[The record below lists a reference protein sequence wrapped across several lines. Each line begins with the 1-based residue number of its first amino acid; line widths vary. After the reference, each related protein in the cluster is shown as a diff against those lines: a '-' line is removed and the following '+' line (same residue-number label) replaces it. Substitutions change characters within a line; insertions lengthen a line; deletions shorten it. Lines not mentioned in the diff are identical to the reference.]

1 MSGHSKWHSIKH
13 KKAAKD
19 AKRGKLFTKLI
30 KDITVAARDGGGDP
44 DLNPRLRRAIEKA
57 KAANMP
63 ADNIERAI
71 KKGTGEL
78 PGVTYE
84 SVIYEGYGPSGVA
97 ILVYAYT
104 DNKNR
109 TVAEIR
115 HIFSKKGGSLAGAG
129 SVAWQFNKKGLI
141 VVDKDQINEDDLLEV
156 VLEAGAEDMKTEGS
170 FYEIYCDVSN
180 LESVRQALDDKG
192 IKYQSADITMLP
204 TTTVRITDEHIAKQ
218 ILNLMETLED
228 HDDVENV
235 YSNFDIPE
243 EIMEKISS
251 QEG

>member
-1 MSGHSKWHSIKH
+1 MSGHSKWHSIRH

-63 ADNIERAI
+63 IDNIERAI

-84 SVIYEGYGPSGVA
+84 SVVYEGYGPGGAA
-97 ILVYAYT
+97 ILIHAYT

-115 HIFSKKGGSLAGAG
+115 HIFSKKGGNMAGAG
-129 SVAWQFNKKGLI
+129 SVAWIFSKKGLI
-141 VVDKDQINEDDLLEV
+141 IIDKSVIDEDSLMEI
-156 VLEAGAEDMKTEGS
+156 VLEAGAEDLKSEGDT
-170 FYEIYCDVSN
+170 YEVFCEPAN

-192 IKYQSADITMLP
+192 ISYQSADITMIP
-204 TTTVRITDEHIAKQ
+204 STTVQITDEHTARQ
-218 ILNLMETLED
+218 LLSLMEALEE

-235 YSNFDIPE
+235 YSNFDIPDDV
-243 EIMEKISS
+243 MEKISG
-251 QEG
+251 E

>member
-1 MSGHSKWHSIKH
+1 MSGHSKWHSIRH
-13 KKAAKD
+13 KKAARD
-19 AKRGKLFTKLI
+19 AKRGKIFTKLI

-44 DLNPRLRRAIEKA
+44 ELNPRLRRAIDKA

-84 SVIYEGYGPSGVA
+84 SVTYEGYGPGGVA
-97 ILVYAYT
+97 ILVHAYT

-115 HIFSKKGGSLAGAG
+115 HIFSKKGGNMAGAG
-129 SVAWQFNKKGLI
+129 SVAWIFNKKGII
-141 VVDKDQINEDDLLEV
+141 VVGRDKIDEDSLLEV
-156 VLEAGAEDMKTEGS
+156 VLEAGAEDMSSESDT
-170 FYEIYCDVSN
+170 YEIYCEPGA
-180 LESVRQALDDKG
+180 LESVREALDAKG
-192 IKYQSADITMLP
+192 IEYQSADVTMIP
-204 TTTVRITDEHIAKQ
+204 STTVSITDESVAKQ
-218 ILNLMETLED
+218 LLSLMEMLEE

-235 YSNFDIPE
+235 YSNFDIPQ
-243 EIMEKISS
+243 EIMEKIA
-251 QEG
+251 G

>member
-1 MSGHSKWHSIKH
+1 MSGHSKWHSIRH

-44 DLNPRLRRAIEKA
+44 ELNPRLRRAIEKA

-84 SVIYEGYGPSGVA
+84 SVVYEGYGPGGVA
-97 ILVYAYT
+97 ILIHAYT

-115 HIFSKKGGSLAGAG
+115 HIFSKRGGNMAGAG
-129 SVAWQFNKKGLI
+129 SVAWQFSKKGII
-141 VVDKDQINEDDLLEV
+141 VVDKDKVDEDRLLEV
-156 VLEAGAEDMKTEGS
+156 VLEAGAEDVKTEGS
-170 FYEIYCDVSN
+170 TYEVYCEPSQ
-180 LESVRQALDDKG
+180 LETVRQALEDAG
-192 IKYQSADITMLP
+192 IEYQSADITMLP
-204 TTTVRITDEHIAKQ
+204 STTVRIEDENVARQ
-218 ILNLMETLED
+218 ILNLMEALEE
-228 HDDVENV
+228 HDDIENV

-243 EIMEKISS
+243 EILDKISS
-251 QEG
+251 

>member
-1 MSGHSKWHSIKH
+1 MSGHSKWHSIRH
-13 KKAAKD
+13 KKAARD
-19 AKRGKLFTKLI
+19 AKRGKIFTKLI

-44 DLNPRLRRAIEKA
+44 ELNPRLRRAIDKA

-84 SVIYEGYGPSGVA
+84 SVTYEGYGPGGVA
-97 ILVYAYT
+97 ILVHAYT

-115 HIFSKKGGSLAGAG
+115 HIFSKKGGNMAGAG
-129 SVAWQFNKKGLI
+129 SVAWIFNKKGII
-141 VVDKDQINEDDLLEV
+141 VVDKGKIDEDSLLEV
-156 VLEAGAEDMKTEGS
+156 VLEAGAEDMSSES
-170 FYEIYCDVSN
+170 DVYEVYCEPGA
-180 LESVRQALDDKG
+180 LESVREALEAKG
-192 IKYQSADITMLP
+192 IEYQSADVTMVP
-204 TTTVRITDEHIAKQ
+204 STTVSITDESVARQ
-218 ILNLMETLED
+218 LLSLMEMLEE

-235 YSNFDIPE
+235 YSNFDIPQ
-243 EIMEKISS
+243 EIMEKIA
-251 QEG
+251 G

>member
-1 MSGHSKWHSIKH
+1 MSGHSKWHSIRH
-13 KKAAKD
+13 KKAARD
-19 AKRGKLFTKLI
+19 AKRGKIFTKLI

-44 DLNPRLRRAIEKA
+44 ELNPRLRRAIDKA

-84 SVIYEGYGPSGVA
+84 STTYEGYGPGGAA

-115 HIFSKKGGSLAGAG
+115 HIFSKKGGNMAGAG
-129 SVAWQFNKKGLI
+129 SVAWIFNKKGII
-141 VVDKDQINEDDLLEV
+141 VVDKEKVGEDELLEI
-156 VLEAGAEDMKTEGS
+156 VLDAGAEDMNTEGDT
-170 FYEIYCDVSN
+170 YEIYCEPSQ
-180 LESVRQALDDKG
+180 LEPVREALEEKG
-192 IKYQSADITMLP
+192 IEYQSADITMIP
-204 TTTVRITDEHIAKQ
+204 STTVSITDESVAKQ
-218 ILNLMETLED
+218 LLSLMEMLEE

-235 YSNFDIPE
+235 YANFDIPQ
-243 EIMEKISS
+243 EIMEKIA
-251 QEG
+251 G

>member
-1 MSGHSKWHSIKH
+1 MSGHSKWHSIRH

-63 ADNIERAI
+63 IDNIERAI

-84 SVIYEGYGPSGVA
+84 SVVYEGYGPGGAA
-97 ILVYAYT
+97 ILIHAYT

-115 HIFSKKGGSLAGAG
+115 HIFSKKGGNMAGAG
-129 SVAWQFNKKGLI
+129 SVAWIFSKKGLI
-141 VVDKDQINEDDLLEV
+141 IIDKSVIDEDSLMEM
-156 VLEAGAEDMKTEGS
+156 VLEAGAEDLKSEGDT
-170 FYEIYCDVSN
+170 YEVFCEPAN

-192 IKYQSADITMLP
+192 ISYQSADITMIP
-204 TTTVRITDEHIAKQ
+204 STTVQITDEHTARQ
-218 ILNLMETLED
+218 LLSLMEALEE

-235 YSNFDIPE
+235 YSNFDIPDDV
-243 EIMEKISS
+243 MEKISG
-251 QEG
+251 E

>member
-1 MSGHSKWHSIKH
+1 MSGHSKWHSIRH
-13 KKAAKD
+13 KKAARD
-19 AKRGKLFTKLI
+19 AKRGKIFTKLI

-44 DLNPRLRRAIEKA
+44 ELNPRLRRAIDKA

-84 SVIYEGYGPSGVA
+84 SVTYEGYGPGGVA
-97 ILVYAYT
+97 ILVHAYT

-115 HIFSKKGGSLAGAG
+115 HIFSKKGGNMAGAG
-129 SVAWQFNKKGLI
+129 SVAWIFNKKGII
-141 VVDKDQINEDDLLEV
+141 VVDKDRIDEDSLLEV
-156 VLEAGAEDMKTEGS
+156 VLEAGAEDMSSES
-170 FYEIYCDVSN
+170 DVYEVYCEPGA
-180 LESVRQALDDKG
+180 LESVREALEAKG
-192 IKYQSADITMLP
+192 IEYQSADVTMVP
-204 TTTVRITDEHIAKQ
+204 STTVSITDESVARQ
-218 ILNLMETLED
+218 LLSLMEMLEE

-235 YSNFDIPE
+235 YSNFDIPQ
-243 EIMEKISS
+243 EIMEKIA
-251 QEG
+251 G

>member
-1 MSGHSKWHSIKH
+1 MSGHSKWHSIRH

-44 DLNPRLRRAIEKA
+44 ELNPRLRRAIEKA

-84 SVIYEGYGPSGVA
+84 SVVYEGYGPGGVA
-97 ILVYAYT
+97 ILIHAYT

-115 HIFSKKGGSLAGAG
+115 HIFSKRGGNMAGAG
-129 SVAWQFNKKGLI
+129 SVAWQFSKKGII
-141 VVDKDQINEDDLLEV
+141 VVDKDKVDEDRLLEV
-156 VLEAGAEDMKTEGS
+156 VLEAGAEDVKTEGS
-170 FYEIYCDVSN
+170 TYEIYCEPSQ
-180 LESVRQALDDKG
+180 LETVRQALEEAG
-192 IKYQSADITMLP
+192 IEYQSADITMLP
-204 TTTVRITDEHIAKQ
+204 STTVRIEDENVARQ
-218 ILNLMETLED
+218 ILNLMEALEE

-243 EIMEKISS
+243 EILDKISS
-251 QEG
+251 

>member
-1 MSGHSKWHSIKH
+1 MSGHSKWHSIRH

-63 ADNIERAI
+63 AENIERAI

-84 SVIYEGYGPSGVA
+84 SVVYEGYGPGGVA
-97 ILVYAYT
+97 ILIHAYT

-115 HIFSKKGGSLAGAG
+115 HIFSKKGGNMAGAG
-129 SVAWQFNKKGLI
+129 SVAWLFSKKGLI
-141 VVDKDQINEDDLLEV
+141 IVDKSVIDEDSLLEI
-156 VLEAGAEDMKTEGS
+156 VLDAGAEDLKAEGS
-170 FYEIYCDVSN
+170 TYEIYCEPAV
-180 LESVRQALDDKG
+180 LETVRQALEDKG
-192 IKYQSADITMLP
+192 IAYQSADITMVP
-204 TTTVRITDEHIAKQ
+204 STTVQISDEHTARQ
-218 ILNLMETLED
+218 LLSLMEALEE

-243 EIMEKISS
+243 DLMEKIS
-251 QEG
+251 EE

>member
-1 MSGHSKWHSIKH
+1 MSGHSKWHSIRH

-44 DLNPRLRRAIEKA
+44 ELNPRLRRAIEKA

-84 SVIYEGYGPSGVA
+84 SVVYEGYGPGGVA
-97 ILVYAYT
+97 IFTHAYT

-115 HIFSKKGGSLAGAG
+115 HIFSKRGGNMAGAG
-129 SVAWQFNKKGLI
+129 SVAWQFSKKGII
-141 VVDKDQINEDDLLEV
+141 VVDKDKVDEDRLLEV
-156 VLEAGAEDMKTEGS
+156 VLEAGAEDVKTEGS
-170 FYEIYCDVSN
+170 TYEIYCEPSQ
-180 LESVRQALDDKG
+180 LETVRQALEEAG
-192 IKYQSADITMLP
+192 IEYQSADITMLP
-204 TTTVRITDEHIAKQ
+204 STTVRIEDENVARQ
-218 ILNLMETLED
+218 ILNLMEALEE

-243 EIMEKISS
+243 EILDKISS
-251 QEG
+251 

>member
-1 MSGHSKWHSIKH
+1 MSGHSKWHSIRH

-44 DLNPRLRRAIEKA
+44 DLNPRLRRAVEKA

-63 ADNIERAI
+63 IDNIERAI

-84 SVIYEGYGPSGVA
+84 SVVYEGYGPGGAA
-97 ILVYAYT
+97 ILIHAYT

-115 HIFSKKGGSLAGAG
+115 HIFSKKGGNMAGAG
-129 SVAWQFNKKGLI
+129 SVAWIFSKKGLI
-141 VVDKDQINEDDLLEV
+141 IMDKSVIDEDSLMEI
-156 VLEAGAEDMKTEGS
+156 VLEAGAEDLKSEGDT
-170 FYEIYCDVSN
+170 YEVLCEPAN

-192 IKYQSADITMLP
+192 ISYQSADITMIP
-204 TTTVRITDEHIAKQ
+204 STTVQITDEHTARQ
-218 ILNLMETLED
+218 LLSLMEALEE

-235 YSNFDIPE
+235 YSNFDIPDDV
-243 EIMEKISS
+243 MEKISG
-251 QEG
+251 E